1 MQETHGGLRDRQRAE
16 TLLRLHDA
24 AIDLVQEHGLTETTV
39 SEIADRAGV
48 SRRTFFNYFASKED
62 AVLGAGEPTIPA
74 DAVDHLLD
82 GPEQFDRA
90 VRIVFSVASSGRHVR
105 NRPAERRALIMAHPE
120 LKARTQHHA
129 MIAHDLLAKAL
140 AERYD
145 GADADRALA
154 LLLLATAVLRF
165 AYSRDP
171 DVLDTPDSPAVGTA
185 INVFRTTIK
194 DLS

>member
-16 TLLRLHDA
+16 TLLRLHNA
-24 AIDLVQEHGLTETTV
+24 AIDLVQENGLTETTV
-39 SEIADRAGV
+39 SAIADRAGV

-74 DAVDHLLD
+74 DAVDHLFD
-82 GPEQFDRA
+82 GPGQFERA
-90 VRIVFSVASSGRHVR
+90 VRIVFSVASSARRVR
-105 NRPAERRALIMAHPE
+105 NRPAERHALILAHPE
-120 LKARTQHHA
+120 LKARTQDHA
-129 MIAHDLLAKAL
+129 MAAHELLAKAL

-145 GADADRALA
+145 GDEADRALA
-154 LLLLATAVLRF
+154 LLLLAMAVMRF
-165 AYSRDP
+165 AHGRDP
-171 DVLDTPDSPAVGTA
+171 DVFDNPDSPAVGAA